1 MSEVSTVLYTSYQF
15 AKKFNE
21 QIYLRFVLWKKGP
34 LSNAD
39 QLPAL
44 LKQEK
49 ESISAYILI
58 TYNLYN
64 RKKNSE
70 DADPAI
76 KERLLNEFIDLGL
89 NLIKTFCRKN
99 EDYLNMTKQEKITE
113 KQQENQIQVPSTP
126 SASMS
131 NINAQ
136 KMDKK
141 VSSLTSL
148 NKAPIIPVESISVEE
163 EFRRQSTKLTIH
175 ELEREILNTK
185 AIISSVFLANLSRL
199 DPKEVKFFE

>member
-1 MSEVSTVLYTSYQF
+1 MSEVSTVLFTSYQF

-58 TYNLYN
+58 TFNLYN

-89 NLIKTFCRKN
+89 NLIKNFARKN
-99 EDYLNMTKQEKITE
+99 EDYLNMTRQEKIAE
-113 KQQENQIQVPSTP
+113 KQQENQNLVP
-126 SASMS
+126 SASIS
-131 NINAQ
+131 NINAP

-148 NKAPIIPVESISVEE
+148 NKAPLVVESVSVEE

-199 DPKEVKFFE
+199 DPKEVMEIFF